1 VDSVAIV
8 AAARE
13 LFAARQYAGVVAV
26 CGDAVAELPADD
38 RAVIALRLLAA
49 RSLLALR
56 RDADAQA
63 EIRACLG
70 HDPQCGPAY
79 RMLGELAARA
89 DELASAKIFLRE
101 AVRLGPDD
109 DEAREWL
116 GIVEAM
122 ARARGLDTGRRE
134 PRRAAAPA
142 ATLAPPPPS
151 SPPPSSPPPRGAPPS
166 SPPPSRAAPPP
177 TPPIRARALPLPPR
191 APTAPPPPPARTA
204 LGTRGASAPLPVAA
218 GFGQHLVECGL
229 LSPVQLK
236 AALVYKKSTGVR
248 LGAALAALGLLSEQ
262 KIEWAALAYHGRNR
276 APA

>member
-1 VDSVAIV
+1 MDSVAIV

-26 CGDAVAELPADD
+26 CNDAVAELPADD

-134 PRRAAAPA
+134 ARRVAPPAVSAAAPSPSPRPSPPPHP
-142 ATLAPPPPS
+142 APPPP
-151 SPPPSSPPPRGAPPS
+151 PPPPV
-166 SPPPSRAAPPP
+166 
-177 TPPIRARALPLPPR
+177 RARALPLPPR
-191 APTAPPPPPARTA
+191 APTAPPPPPPRTA

-262 KIEWAALAYHGRNR
+262 KIEWASLAYHGRNR

>member
-1 VDSVAIV
+1 MDSVAIV

-26 CGDAVAELPADD
+26 CGDAVAELPAGD

-63 EIRACLG
+63 EIRACLQVE
-70 HDPQCGPAY
+70 PQCGPAY

-109 DEAREWL
+109 EEAREWL
-116 GIVEAM
+116 GIVETM

-142 ATLAPPPPS
+142 PVARPLPPSPPPPS
-151 SPPPSSPPPRGAPPS
+151 PPPPPRPRPV
-166 SPPPSRAAPPP
+166 RVQ
-177 TPPIRARALPLPPR
+177 ALPLPPR
-191 APTAPPPPPARTA
+191 PPTERPPSIPAPVPPARTA
-204 LGTRGASAPLPVAA
+204 LGTQSSSGNSAPLPVAA
-218 GFGQHLVECGL
+218 GFGQHLVDCGL
-229 LSPVQLK
+229 LSPVQLR

-262 KIEWAALAYHGRNR
+262 KIEWASLAYHGRHR